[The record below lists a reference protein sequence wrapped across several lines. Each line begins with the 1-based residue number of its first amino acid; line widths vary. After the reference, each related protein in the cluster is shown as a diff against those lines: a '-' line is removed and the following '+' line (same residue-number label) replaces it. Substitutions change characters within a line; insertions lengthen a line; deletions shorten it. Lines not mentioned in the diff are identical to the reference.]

1 LGFYET
7 SKQHKEMGDEG
18 HTNKTTI
25 KEMAKEE
32 RGMQKE
38 ENPEKKQTRE
48 QEEKRETTWRTLRA
62 FSLENKQELKS
73 SSLRMRCYKTH
84 FKMQNQKTIIIHQ
97 QANHWFNFED
107 PILVLKRLIM
117 GTVWATM
124 C

>member
-1 LGFYET
+1 
-7 SKQHKEMGDEG
+7 MGDEG